1 MKADRDVVELSED
14 VSHSPL
20 WNPDLAP
27 TPLARRTWSTYHIAA
42 LWIGMSVVIT
52 TYTLASGL
60 LQQGMTWWQAMLT
73 ILLGNVIVLVP
84 MILNAHAGTK
94 YGVSFPVLCRASFGV
109 RGANVPA
116 ILRALVACGW
126 FGIQTWIGGLALDT
140 LLAGGVAGLGRRA
153 RRTCGSRSR
162 SSGWC
167 RWRSSSAA
175 SRASS
180 SSKAGRRRCSWPAA
194 RCCSGGRS
202 SAAAGSGTSSARA
215 RACRRAQVPF
225 WQLFPAALTA
235 NVGYWAT
242 LSLNIP
248 DFTRYARSQ
257 RSQALGQALGL
268 PATMTAFAFIGVAV
282 TSATVVIF
290 GEAIW
295 DPVVLIARIG
305 NPPVIIF
312 GALVILLAQLT
323 TNMAAN
329 VVSPANDFS
338 SLAPRR
344 ISYVA
349 GGLITAA
356 IGILMMPWKLYAD
369 AAAYI
374 FTWLLGYSSLMGAIG
389 GVLIADYWL
398 LRRRQLSLPDL
409 FKPDGRYAYTQRREP
424 PRDLGAGAGRAARGA
439 RLPPRRHDAGRHG
452 RRSGRA
458 RHALHLRLVR
468 HLHPERR
475 ALSRLQ
481 PQSLRSSRGR
491 SSDLLCA
498 DRSGEQVACAHET
511 PRQKR
516 RRDARVRR
524 EWLDQ
529 LIGTF
534 RGQRV
539 AHDAI
544 LVQIHQP
551 VLRHAALRVHVGFD
565 VAVEVDRRIRDLDDE
580 QDVSRPGMRRRVE
593 VGTWPQQHDVRLGLG
608 IKAQSDRALNAN
620 NRLVAGQL
628 VRTRVARST
637 LAACRGP
644 IGVIASTSPS
654 MSSTRSPGDRMPVSP
669 MRWYS
674 SAVKRRLRTAM
685 GIGSAPF

>member
-1 MKADRDVVELSED
+1 VKADRDVVELAED

-73 ILLGNVIVLVP
+73 ILLGNAIVLVP

-140 LLAGGVAGLGRRA
+140 LLLAAWPGWSGVPAHVAIAFGAFWLVQVAIIVNGLEGIKKLEGWSAPLLLAGGALLLGWAVVR
-153 RRTCGSRSR
+153 
-162 SSGWC
+162 
-167 RWRSSSAA
+167 
-175 SRASS
+175 
-180 SSKAGRRRCSWPAA
+180 
-194 RCCSGGRS
+194 GGGFVRILS
-202 SAAAGSGTSSARA
+202 ESTRLQTSHA
-215 RACRRAQVPF
+215 PF

-282 TSATVVIF
+282 TSATMVLF

-305 NPPVIIF
+305 NAPVIIF
-312 GALVILLAQLT
+312 GALVIMLAQLT

-344 ISYVA
+344 INYVA

-356 IGILMMPWKLYAD
+356 IGIVMMPWKLYAD
-369 AAAYI
+369 AASYI

-389 GVLIADYWL
+389 GILIADYWI
-398 LRRRQLSLPDL
+398 LRGRSLELAEL
-409 FKPDGRYAYTQRREP
+409 FKVEGRYAYRNGVN
-424 PRDLGAGAGRAARGA
+424 PRAMWALVLAVVPVVPGFLRAATTPGGQVPFPNWFDTLYTYA
-439 RLPPRRHDAGRHG
+439 WF
-452 RRSGRA
+452 
-458 RHALHLRLVR
+458 VTF
-468 HLHPERR
+468 
-475 ALSRLQ
+475 ALSAL
-481 PQSLRSSRGR
+481 LYLAMSRR
-491 SSDLLCA
+491 
-498 DRSGEQVACAHET
+498 
-511 PRQKR
+511 P
-516 RRDARVRR
+516 
-524 EWLDQ
+524 
-529 LIGTF
+529 
-534 RGQRV
+534 
-539 AHDAI
+539 
-544 LVQIHQP
+544 
-551 VLRHAALRVHVGFD
+551 ALR
-565 VAVEVDRRIRDLDDE
+565 
-580 QDVSRPGMRRRVE
+580 QP
-593 VGTWPQQHDVRLGLG
+593 
-608 IKAQSDRALNAN
+608 
-620 NRLVAGQL
+620 
-628 VRTRVARST
+628 
-637 LAACRGP
+637 
-644 IGVIASTSPS
+644 
-654 MSSTRSPGDRMPVSP
+654 
-669 MRWYS
+669 
-674 SAVKRRLRTAM
+674 
-685 GIGSAPF
+685 